1 VSVID
6 DVVMMIDCNGG
17 GGDGGG
23 VDPAAAVGS
32 AERLKSHA
40 CQLVSV
46 ITAFKHVTDKH

>member
-6 DVVMMIDCNGG
+6 DVVMMLDCNGG
-17 GGDGGG
+17 GDDDGGE

-40 CQLVSV
+40 RQSV
-46 ITAFKHVTDKH
+46 LLQHSYM